1 MPMKP
6 SIVGAIFALGF
17 VTCIHGKS
25 TPSSTKD
32 GNKKE
37 AGPPPGVWPMTSRFC
52 AWNEKFGSGGGNWNE
67 DFHENVSYR
76 KLFKTNTNDLGSS
89 LDKETG
95 VFTTPYDG
103 YWEISY
109 TYEAMDEDVGGPLPY
124 KPYLSEVYLM
134 AVDGTTGEERIL
146 DRSLLMEQSGIY
158 KHQNTRDNYQDTMHH
173 LSAGSTVYLKVH
185 MLSGYMYNVMFCVAC
200 ADYLCQ

>member
-1 MPMKP
+1 MPIKP

-37 AGPPPGVWPMTSRFC
+37 AGPPPGVLPMTSRFC

-185 MLSGYMYNVMFCVAC
+185 MLSGYITCTM
-200 ADYLCQ
+200 